1 MNNKI
6 TLTDP
11 NGTKTEYDVVCHFK
25 STDDNHPN
33 IKNVPILVVDVHEE
47 NNGNQVLGF
56 LWEKDGTYQAIADTL
71 AWGEVKS
78 VIVDIIKNNA
88 EVVGVL

>member
-25 STDDNHPN
+25 STDDNHPK
-33 IKNVPILVVDVHEE
+33 IKNLPILSPWFS
-47 NNGNQVLGF
+47 LGKRWHISSHYRYTS
-56 LWEKDGTYQAIADTL
+56 LGRSKKCYR
-71 AWGEVKS
+71 
-78 VIVDIIKNNA
+78 
-88 EVVGVL
+88 

>member
-33 IKNVPILVVDVHEE
+33 IKNVPILVVDLRRK
-47 NNGNQVLGF
+47 QWQSSPWFSLGKR
-56 LWEKDGTYQAIADTL
+56 WHISSYR
-71 AWGEVKS
+71 
-78 VIVDIIKNNA
+78 
-88 EVVGVL
+88 

>member
-33 IKNVPILVVDVHEE
+33 IKNVTILVVDLHEE